1 MSRLIPGAW
10 GLRRPGSAAM
20 PRRGALL
27 LVPLLAACG
36 TGRPEP
42 VPIPPGPLSFRHL
55 TPLPLNLANVE
66 IAEEA
71 PPAPAGDIGSRLSP
85 SAAEAVRIMARD
97 RLVLVGT
104 TGQAN
109 FTVTRAQL
117 LAGRESL
124 VCDLGCRL
132 EIMSSLG
139 SRLGFVEAES
149 RRAVSGPDATRPR
162 APDALLRQAMDD
174 LNVEFEFQLRRNL
187 RDWISA
193 SVPGPEGGMAAPG
206 PAGVAREDLS
216 PEDAPRETLQ

>member
-27 LVPLLAACG
+27 LLPLLAACG

-149 RRAVSGPDATRPR
+149 RRAVNGPDAARPR

-174 LNVEFEFQLRRNL
+174 LNVEFEFQIRRNL

-193 SVPGPEGGMAAPG
+193 AVPGPEGGMAAPG
-206 PAGVAREDLS
+206 PAGVAREDLPGGS
-216 PEDAPRETLQ
+216 APRETLQ